1 MLNLYTY
8 TPVVTKI
15 IEEEKFSD
23 GEKMAVLYHNLFDY
37 PLSFAELIKWQ
48 EGKSITGITG
58 ITSKNG
64 FYFLEGRESLIY
76 QRLLRKRISTKKL
89 EIALNA
95 TRLLKIIPTI
105 KMIAV
110 TGSLAMGN
118 STDESDIDLMII
130 TSKNTLWITRLCV
143 YCMLYAIRYKLRRPR
158 VKNERDALCLNM
170 WLDESDLVFRSRN
183 LYTAHEIAQIVP
195 LVNKNKT
202 YEKFLWKNKWIL
214 NWWPNSVRIRNP
226 KPEIRKVSSFALRA
240 SNFIAFRMQYF
251 YMKSKITR
259 EVVTSTRALFHPQD
273 WGKMV
278 LDRLSIAL

>member
-1 MLNLYTY
+1 
-8 TPVVTKI
+8 
-15 IEEEKFSD
+15 
-23 GEKMAVLYHNLFDY
+23 MAVLYHNLFDY

-273 WGKMV
+273 WGKIV

>member
-89 EIALNA
+89 EIGKRAAKILA
-95 TRLLKIIPTI
+95 IIPTV

-110 TGSLAMGN
+110 T
-118 STDESDIDLMII
+118 
-130 TSKNTLWITRLCV
+130 
-143 YCMLYAIRYKLRRPR
+143 
-158 VKNERDALCLNM
+158 
-170 WLDESDLVFRSRN
+170 
-183 LYTAHEIAQIVP
+183 
-195 LVNKNKT
+195 
-202 YEKFLWKNKWIL
+202 
-214 NWWPNSVRIRNP
+214 
-226 KPEIRKVSSFALRA
+226 
-240 SNFIAFRMQYF
+240 
-251 YMKSKITR
+251 
-259 EVVTSTRALFHPQD
+259 
-273 WGKMV
+273 
-278 LDRLSIAL
+278 

>member
-259 EVVTSTRALFHPQD
+259 EVVTLTRALFHPQD
-273 WGKMV
+273 WGKIV

>member
-273 WGKMV
+273 WGKIV